1 MKKIIISLILF
12 LIPIYIYASETVS
25 NETALATNAKSA
37 VILEQST
44 GRILYDKNSHERIAP
59 ASMTKM
65 MSLLLIMEKIDSGK
79 IKMTDKVSISKNAS
93 SMGGSQI
100 LLEEGEEMSV
110 EDLIKGIAIAS
121 GNDAVVAIRKS

>member
-1 MKKIIISLILF
+1 
-12 LIPIYIYASETVS
+12 
-25 NETALATNAKSA
+25 
-37 VILEQST
+37 
-44 GRILYDKNSHERIAP
+44 
-59 ASMTKM
+59 
-65 MSLLLIMEKIDSGK
+65 MEKIDSGK